1 MISDRKQELNQ
12 VFDYP
17 IFISVPLNW
26 RRLTPNNR
34 SFLRQFQSSLVSE
47 DGNQWKLGSLNAPK
61 PKPIELPH
69 EISELAKAR
78 NMQIRGY
85 TRSRDDNIR
94 FKPLGLHITVGPRS
108 PNNGQ
113 LCIKYAFIPVVL
125 NIIMET
131 LDEFIKESDVHIR
144 KVISRRHGIGVHCP
158 INSKILFM
166 GRNKLYLALSLQD
179 NVDRIYYKFHLK
191 LRESLAN
198 YLNDRYLD
206 AASDIN
212 GDSSILNI
220 PMNEK
225 YIVDIDSMK
234 EFTRTDI
241 EHYKSHITLA
251 SHDLKYPIAIDSFN
265 PNDYEDIVHFSDC
278 IEVIIGEYIYKINI
292 VNGVNSLSDSSDS
305 SCSSDED

>member
-47 DGNQWKLGSLNAPK
+47 DGNQWELGSLNAPK
-61 PKPIELPH
+61 PIPIELPR
-69 EISELAKAR
+69 EISELAKTR

-113 LCIKYAFIPVVL
+113 LCLKYAFIPVVL

-131 LDEFIKESDVHIR
+131 LDEFIKESD
-144 KVISRRHGIGVHCP
+144 
-158 INSKILFM
+158 
-166 GRNKLYLALSLQD
+166 
-179 NVDRIYYKFHLK
+179 
-191 LRESLAN
+191 
-198 YLNDRYLD
+198 
-206 AASDIN
+206 
-212 GDSSILNI
+212 
-220 PMNEK
+220 
-225 YIVDIDSMK
+225 
-234 EFTRTDI
+234 
-241 EHYKSHITLA
+241 
-251 SHDLKYPIAIDSFN
+251 
-265 PNDYEDIVHFSDC
+265 
-278 IEVIIGEYIYKINI
+278 
-292 VNGVNSLSDSSDS
+292 
-305 SCSSDED
+305 